1 MSVAHSHRTAVPPP
15 PYQKAPWGRERRG
28 DLWKTTPQR
37 FQPRPRRSDS
47 NHENFRGRQSCGDEI
62 HSLTWPRRALHSC
75 GGIVQVEEKSGKM
88 SLERERRTHPS
99 GSGTTQGGQAQ
110 CCARSGLAG
119 VCRDSGECGAA
130 EAWPR
135 VGREKKAYSTHV
147 SRGVSHL
154 STQRA

>member
-1 MSVAHSHRTAVPPP
+1 MCECCPLSPHSSTPTALSKGPVGART
-15 PYQKAPWGRERRG
+15 QRG
-28 DLWKTTPQR
+28 PLEDR
-37 FQPRPRRSDS
+37 FQPRPRRSAS
-47 NHENFRGRQSCGDEI
+47 NHETFRGRQSCGDEI

-130 EAWPR
+130 EAWGER
-135 VGREKKAYSTHV
+135 KKLTAPTFPEESPTSV
-147 SRGVSHL
+147 LRGPD
-154 STQRA
+154 RA